1 MTRGQRTIKMG
12 VSFTMAVLCA
22 LGASLVLSG
31 SHSFIRP
38 YVVVVALVVGTGWA
52 ATAWFDITDAAYA
65 ATITLAVGLSIV
77 FFFALF
83 FLEIHWWH
91 PVGSI
96 GLLLAFA
103 AVPSLAAGAREAVL
117 RRNP

>member
-1 MTRGQRTIKMG
+1 MSI
-12 VSFTMAVLCA
+12 SFALAALCA
-22 LGASLVLSG
+22 LGSALVLSG
-31 SHSFIRP
+31 SHSALRS

-52 ATAWFDITDAAYA
+52 ATVWIDITDAAYA
-65 ATITLAVGLSIV
+65 ATITLAVGLSFM

-83 FLEIHWWH
+83 FVEIHWWH

-96 GLLLAFA
+96 GLLLAIT

-117 RRNP
+117 RRKA

>member
-1 MTRGQRTIKMG
+1 MTRGQRNIKMT
-12 VSFTMAVLCA
+12 VSFALAALCG
-22 LGASLVLSG
+22 LGSALVLSG
-31 SHSFIRP
+31 SHSPLRP
-38 YVVVVALVVGTGWA
+38 IVVALALVVGTGWA

-65 ATITLAVGLSIV
+65 ATITLAVGLSLL

-96 GLLLAFA
+96 GLLLAVT
-103 AVPSLAAGAREAVL
+103 AVPSLVAGAREAVL
-117 RRNP
+117 RRKA